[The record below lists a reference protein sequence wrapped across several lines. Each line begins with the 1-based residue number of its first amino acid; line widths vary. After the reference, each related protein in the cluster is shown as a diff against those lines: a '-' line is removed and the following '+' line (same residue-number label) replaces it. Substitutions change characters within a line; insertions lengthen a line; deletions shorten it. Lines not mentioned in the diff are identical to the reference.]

1 MKHLLSA
8 GDLSRDEAVRILDTA
23 EELLGVAQRP
33 IKKLPTLRGRT
44 VVNLFFEDSTR
55 TRISFEAAAKR
66 LSADVINFSAKG
78 SSASKGE
85 GLKDTALTL
94 QAMGA
99 DAVVVRHGAS
109 GAPHRL
115 AHEAW
120 TKGAVVNA
128 GDGTH
133 EHPTQALLDA
143 FTMRR
148 HLVGGGAGARAADGA
163 GADTGADLAGK
174 RITIVGDVL
183 HSRVARSN
191 ALLLHTLGAH
201 VTLVAPPTLLPVGV
215 HTWPV
220 STSYDLDATLEGT
233 DALMMLRGPGGADER
248 RLLPERP
255 RVQPPLRPRP
265 RAHEPAARPRGGH
278 APRPDEPRH
287 GDQCRRRRL
296 RPLRDR
302 RAGHERR
309 RGADGRA
316 LPAPRWRARRRLER
330 RNRMTA
336 YLLRN
341 ARPLGGD
348 PTDLLLRDGV
358 IVEIGAGL
366 EVDQDVTVVDADGL
380 VALPGLVDLHTH
392 LREPG
397 REDAETVLTGT
408 QSAARGGFT
417 CVHAMANT
425 SPVAD
430 TAGVVEQVWRL
441 GREGGFCDV
450 QPVGAVTV
458 GLKGERLAELGA
470 MADSAAGVRV
480 FSDDGICVS
489 DAVLMRRAL
498 EYVKAF
504 DGVVAQH
511 AQEPRLTE
519 GAQMNEGALS
529 GELGLVGWPAVAEE
543 AIIARDVLL
552 AEHVG
557 SRLHVCHLST
567 RGSVEIVRWAKSRGI
582 DVTAEVTPHHLLL
595 TDELVRSYDPI
606 YKVNP
611 PLRTADDVAAVREGL
626 ADGTIDIVATD
637 HAPHPMEDKECEFA
651 AAAFGMIGLETALSI
666 VQQTMVDTGAL
677 TWEQVAEAM
686 SARPARIGRVAE
698 HGRPLAVGEP
708 AHVVLYDP
716 SATRVVTPGDTAS
729 LSRNTPYAGHELPGR
744 VVATFLRGVPT
755 VLSGE
760 LTEGVHP

>member
-1 MKHLLSA
+1 M
-8 GDLSRDEAVRILDTA
+8 
-23 EELLGVAQRP
+23 
-33 IKKLPTLRGRT
+33 
-44 VVNLFFEDSTR
+44 
-55 TRISFEAAAKR
+55 
-66 LSADVINFSAKG
+66 
-78 SSASKGE
+78 
-85 GLKDTALTL
+85 
-94 QAMGA
+94 
-99 DAVVVRHGAS
+99 
-109 GAPHRL
+109 
-115 AHEAW
+115 
-120 TKGAVVNA
+120 
-128 GDGTH
+128 
-133 EHPTQALLDA
+133 
-143 FTMRR
+143 
-148 HLVGGGAGARAADGA
+148 
-163 GADTGADLAGK
+163 
-174 RITIVGDVL
+174 
-183 HSRVARSN
+183 
-191 ALLLHTLGAH
+191 
-201 VTLVAPPTLLPVGV
+201 
-215 HTWPV
+215 
-220 STSYDLDATLEGT
+220 TS
-233 DALMMLRGPGGADER
+233 
-248 RLLPERP
+248 
-255 RVQPPLRPRP
+255 
-265 RAHEPAARPRGGH
+265 
-278 APRPDEPRH
+278 
-287 GDQCRRRRL
+287 
-296 RPLRDR
+296 
-302 RAGHERR
+302 
-309 RGADGRA
+309 
-316 LPAPRWRARRRLER
+316 
-330 RNRMTA
+330 
-336 YLLRN
+336 YLLRD
-341 ARPLGGD
+341 ARPLDGD
-348 PTDLLLRDGV
+348 PVDLLLRDGV
-358 IVEIGAGL
+358 IVEIGPDL
-366 EVDQDVTVVDADGL
+366 DADGAVVLDAEGL

-595 TDELVRSYDPI
+595 TDDLVRSYDPI

-637 HAPHPMEDKECEFA
+637 HAPHPMEDKECEWS

-666 VQQTMVDTGAL
+666 VQESMVDTGAL
-677 TWEQVAEAM
+677 SWEQVAEVL
-686 SARPARIGRVAE
+686 SARPARIGRVRE

-708 AHVVLYDP
+708 ANVVLYDP
-716 SATRVVTPGDTAS
+716 AATRTVVPGDTAS
-729 LSRNTPYAGHELPGR
+729 LSRNTPYAGRELPGR

-760 LTEGVHP
+760 LTEGVHA